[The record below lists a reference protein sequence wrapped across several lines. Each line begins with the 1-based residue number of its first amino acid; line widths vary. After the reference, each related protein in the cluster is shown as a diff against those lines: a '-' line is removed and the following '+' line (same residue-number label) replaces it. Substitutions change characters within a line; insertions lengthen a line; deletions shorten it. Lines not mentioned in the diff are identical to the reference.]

1 MQSAKDRMRK
11 NSAEQHF
18 SLSIG
23 KIKYKHSNTNAVFY
37 EMNHVMAA
45 NRMCVRMRCLVI
57 GCRNE

>member
-11 NSAEQHF
+11 YSAEQDF

-23 KIKYKHSNTNAVFY
+23 KIKYKHSNTNAFCY

-45 NRMCVRMRCLVI
+45 NRMRV
-57 GCRNE
+57 